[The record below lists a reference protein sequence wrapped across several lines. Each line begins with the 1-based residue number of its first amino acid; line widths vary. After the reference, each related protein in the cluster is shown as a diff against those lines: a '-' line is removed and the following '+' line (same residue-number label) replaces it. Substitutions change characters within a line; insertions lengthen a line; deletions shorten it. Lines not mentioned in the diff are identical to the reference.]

1 MKITSKKEKKY
12 KKHSIIE
19 KKRLYKKHILGKV
32 DKKNYSKSYIEI
44 IKKHTFIK

>member
-32 DKKNYSKSYIEI
+32 DKKTIQKVI
-44 IKKHTFIK
+44 